1 RSPAPV
7 QGGHRGVGGGGAAR
21 AAAGLGDELG
31 GARGGAAGGVHL
43 VGVVEFDDL
52 DGLEV
57 GRRDLGELHG
67 EDGADGEVGR
77 DEDSDPGE
85 LVEPALQLR
94 EALVGPAGGAD
105 DGVDAVPHAE
115 VQVAHHGGGRG
126 QFHDDLGV
134 RLDEGLQLVA
144 AAEGG
149 HQLHVL
155 GGL

>member
-1 RSPAPV
+1 DGEGLALAAEQDLLVGEEPAQPYGVHRHAVHVGAAGAV

-85 LVEPALQLR
+85 LVEPALQ
-94 EALVGPAGGAD
+94 
-105 DGVDAVPHAE
+105 
-115 VQVAHHGGGRG
+115 
-126 QFHDDLGV
+126 
-134 RLDEGLQLVA
+134 
-144 AAEGG
+144 
-149 HQLHVL
+149 
-155 GGL
+155 